1 MDELDK
7 LSCSKWNYFI
17 VIVRTL
23 ASYWLHFRV
32 PEEET
37 LEMSDMEHSASEDH
51 KELEE
56 KPKKKKRRRREVDM
70 VWLHSTSVE
79 FIPKY
84 LTKYLRLSHV
94 WNNN

>member
-17 VIVRTL
+17 LIGRILVNYSLPSHV
-23 ASYWLHFRV
+23 S
-32 PEEET
+32 EEET

-70 VWLHSTSVE
+70 VCVS
-79 FIPKY
+79 
-84 LTKYLRLSHV
+84 R
-94 WNNN
+94 